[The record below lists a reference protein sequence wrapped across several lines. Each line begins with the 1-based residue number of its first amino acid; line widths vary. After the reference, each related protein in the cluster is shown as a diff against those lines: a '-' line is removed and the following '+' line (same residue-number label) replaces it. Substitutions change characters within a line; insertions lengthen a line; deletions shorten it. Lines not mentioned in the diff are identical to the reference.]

1 MDQATALRLHEAML
15 LTRLTEERLVKLF
28 RQGKTLGSIY
38 RSLGQEATAC
48 ATAMA
53 LGPEDVIAPLI
64 RNLGSMFVRGV
75 QPEEI
80 FLQYLGRATGP
91 TGGRDHNNHFGSI
104 SRGIVATSS
113 MLGALIPVMAGVALS
128 FRQRGERRVAMTWIG
143 DGGSSTGA
151 FYEGLNF
158 AVVQKLPLIVVGE
171 ANGFA
176 FSTPPERQMAGR
188 LSARA
193 QGAFTLTVD
202 GNDAAA
208 IYAAAAQARQLCL
221 DGKGPVFLVCET
233 FRLSGHAEHD
243 DQHYVDPALLEE
255 WQRKDPLPR
264 FEAWM
269 AQRHWAPETGLAGRL
284 AAALEAASERALAA
298 PWPDPTSLEVG
309 VFTPPPPVAGHDD
322 PVIHNET
329 SVTFKAV

>member
-1 MDQATALRLHEAML
+1 MDRETALRLYEAML

-28 RQGKTLGSIY
+28 RQGQTLGSVY

-53 LGPEDVIAPLI
+53 LGPDDVIAPLI

-75 QPEEI
+75 TPTEI

-91 TGGRDHNNHFGSI
+91 TGGREHNNHFGAI
-104 SRGIVATSS
+104 SRGIIAPTS

-128 FRQRGERRVAMTWIG
+128 FRQKGERRVAMTWIG

-171 ANGFA
+171 SNGYA
-176 FSTPPERQMAGR
+176 FSTPPDRQMPGR
-188 LSARA
+188 MSLRS

-208 IYAAAAQARQLCL
+208 VFDAAAQGRQRCL
-221 DGKGPVFLVCET
+221 EGKGPVFLVCET
-233 FRLSGHAEHD
+233 FRMKGHAEHD
-243 DQHYVDPALLEE
+243 DQRYVDPDLLAQ
-255 WQRKDPLPR
+255 WATRDPLPR

-269 AQRHWAPETGLAGRL
+269 AQRGWNPAPDLAARL
-284 AAALEAASERALAA
+284 EADLQSQAEAALEA
-298 PWPDPTSLEVG
+298 PWPDPASLAQG
-309 VFTPPPPVAGHDD
+309 VF
-322 PVIHNET
+322 
-329 SVTFKAV
+329 SF

>member
-1 MDQATALRLHEAML
+1 MDRETALRLYEAML

-28 RQGKTLGSIY
+28 RQGKTLGSVY

-53 LGPEDVIAPLI
+53 LGPDDVIAPLI

-75 QPEEI
+75 TPREI

-91 TGGRDHNNHFGSI
+91 TGGREHNNHFGAVA
-104 SRGIVATSS
+104 RGIIAPTS
-113 MLGALIPVMAGVALS
+113 MLGALIPVMSGVALS
-128 FRQRGERRVAMTWIG
+128 FRQKGERRVAMTWIG

-158 AVVQKLPLIVVGE
+158 AVVQRLPLIVVGE
-171 ANGFA
+171 SNGYA
-176 FSTPPERQMAGR
+176 FSTPPDRQMVGR
-188 LSARA
+188 MSQRS

-208 IYAAAAQARQLCL
+208 VYQAAAEARQRCL
-221 DGKGPVFLVCET
+221 EGKGPAFLVCET
-233 FRLSGHAEHD
+233 FRMKGHAEHD
-243 DQHYVDPALLEE
+243 DQRYVDPALLAE
-255 WQRKDPLPR
+255 WATKDPLPR

-269 AQRHWAPETGLAGRL
+269 QLRGWKPDAGLGPRIEAELL
-284 AAALEAASERALAA
+284 AAAEAALEA
-298 PWPDPTSLEVG
+298 PWPDPASLQAG
-309 VFTPPPPVAGHDD
+309 VF
-322 PVIHNET
+322 
-329 SVTFKAV
+329 SS

>member
-1 MDQATALRLHEAML
+1 MDRDTALRLHEAML

-28 RQGKTLGSIY
+28 RQGQTLGSVY

-64 RNLGSMFVRGV
+64 RNLGSMLVRGAT
-75 QPEEI
+75 PLEI

-91 TGGRDHNNHFGSI
+91 TAGREHNNHFGSVA
-104 SRGIVATSS
+104 RGIIAPTS
-113 MLGALIPVMAGVALS
+113 MLGALIPVMAGVALG

-171 ANGFA
+171 ANGYA
-176 FSTPPERQMAGR
+176 FSTPPDRQMAGR
-188 LSARA
+188 MSLRS

-202 GNDAAA
+202 GNDAPAVH
-208 IYAAAAQARQLCL
+208 AAAAQARQRCL
-221 DGKGPVFLVCET
+221 EGKGPVFLVCET
-233 FRLSGHAEHD
+233 FRRSGHAEHD
-243 DQHYVDPALLEE
+243 DQRYVDPQLLAE
-255 WQRKDPLPR
+255 WAVKDPLPR
-264 FEAWM
+264 FEAWL
-269 AQRHWAPETGLAGRL
+269 AQHGLRPDPELPMRLEAEL
-284 AAALEAASERALAA
+284 AAAADAALAA
-298 PWPDPTSLEVG
+298 PWPEPDSLRAG
-309 VFTPPPPVAGHDD
+309 VFATQG
-322 PVIHNET
+322 T
-329 SVTFKAV
+329 SAAPA

>member
-1 MDQATALRLHEAML
+1 MDQETALRLYEAML

-48 ATAMA
+48 APAMA
-53 LGPEDVIAPLI
+53 LGPEDMIAPLI

-75 QPEEI
+75 TPTEI

-91 TGGRDHNNHFGSI
+91 SGGREHNNHFGSVA
-104 SRGIVATSS
+104 RGIIAPTS

-128 FRQRGERRVAMTWIG
+128 FRQKGERRVAMTWIG

-171 ANGFA
+171 SNGYA
-176 FSTPPERQMAGR
+176 FSTPPDRQMAGR
-188 LSARA
+188 MSLRS

-202 GNDAAA
+202 GNDAVAV
-208 IYAAAAQARQLCL
+208 YEAAAQARQRCL
-221 DGKGPVFLVCET
+221 EGKGPVFLVCET

-243 DQHYVDPALLEE
+243 DQHYVDPELLAQWTAE
-255 WQRKDPLPR
+255 DPLPR
-264 FEAWM
+264 MGAWM
-269 AQRHWAPETGLAGRL
+269 SHRGWEVDPGRIAQLQAELQVVAD
-284 AAALEAASERALAA
+284 AALEA
-298 PWPDPTSLEVG
+298 PWPEPDSLTRG
-309 VFTPPPPVAGHDD
+309 VF
-322 PVIHNET
+322 
-329 SVTFKAV
+329 SL

>member
-1 MDQATALRLHEAML
+1 MDRETALRLHEAML

-28 RQGKTLGSIY
+28 RQGKTLGSVY

-53 LGPEDVIAPLI
+53 LGPEDMMAPLI

-75 QPEEI
+75 TPLEI

-91 TGGRDHNNHFGSI
+91 TGGREHNNHFGSVA
-104 SRGIVATSS
+104 RGIIAPTS

-128 FRQRGERRVAMTWIG
+128 FRQKGERRVAMTWIG

-171 ANGFA
+171 ANGYA
-176 FSTPPERQMAGR
+176 FSTPPDCQMAGR
-188 LSARA
+188 MSSRS

-202 GNDAAA
+202 GNDAASV
-208 IYAAAAQARQLCL
+208 YEAAAQARQRCL
-221 DGKGPVFLVCET
+221 EGKGPVFLVCET
-233 FRLSGHAEHD
+233 FRQSGHA
-243 DQHYVDPALLEE
+243 
-255 WQRKDPLPR
+255 
-264 FEAWM
+264 
-269 AQRHWAPETGLAGRL
+269 
-284 AAALEAASERALAA
+284 
-298 PWPDPTSLEVG
+298 
-309 VFTPPPPVAGHDD
+309 
-322 PVIHNET
+322 
-329 SVTFKAV
+329 

>member
-1 MDQATALRLHEAML
+1 MDRDTALRLHEAML

-28 RQGKTLGSIY
+28 RQGQTLGSVY

-53 LGPEDVIAPLI
+53 LGEGDVIAPLI

-75 QPEEI
+75 KPKEV

-91 TGGRDHNNHFGSI
+91 TGGREHNNHFGSVE
-104 SRGIVATSS
+104 RGIIAPTS

-158 AVVQKLPLIVVGE
+158 AVVQQLPLIVVGE
-171 ANGFA
+171 ANGYA
-176 FSTPPERQMAGR
+176 FSTPPDQQMLGR
-188 LSARA
+188 MSNRS

-208 IYAAAAQARQLCL
+208 VYAAAAQARQRCL
-221 DGKGPVFLVCET
+221 EGKGPVFLVCET
-233 FRLSGHAEHD
+233 FRMAGHAEHD
-243 DQHYVDPALLEE
+243 DQRYVDPALLAE
-255 WQRKDPLPR
+255 WKLKDPLPR

-269 AQRHWAPETGLAGRL
+269 AQRGWKPDPELAGRL
-284 AAALEAASERALAA
+284 EARLLATAEAALEA
-298 PWPDPTSLEVG
+298 PWPQPDPA
-309 VFTPPPPVAGHDD
+309 P
-322 PVIHNET
+322 
-329 SVTFKAV
+329 

>member
-1 MDQATALRLHEAML
+1 MDRAIALRLYEAML

-28 RQGKTLGSIY
+28 RQGQLASSVY

-75 QPEEI
+75 TPREI
-80 FLQYLGRATGP
+80 LLQYLGRATGP
-91 TGGRDHNNHFGSI
+91 SRGREHNNHFGSI
-104 SRGIVATSS
+104 ERGIIAPTS
-113 MLGALIPVMAGVALS
+113 MLGALIPVLAGVALS
-128 FRQRGERRVAMTWIG
+128 FRQKREQRVAMTWIG

-171 ANGFA
+171 SNGFA

-188 LSARA
+188 MSQRS

-202 GNDAAA
+202 GNDAVAV
-208 IYAAAAQARQLCL
+208 YGAAAQARQRCL
-221 DGKGPVFLVCET
+221 EGKGPVFLVCET
-233 FRLSGHAEHD
+233 FRMNGHAEHD
-243 DQHYVDPALLEE
+243 DQRYVAPELLAQ
-255 WQRKDPLPR
+255 WAAKDPLPR

-269 AQRHWAPETGLAGRL
+269 AGRGWQPDPQLAVLIEARL
-284 AAALEAASERALAA
+284 QAVAEEALQAS
-298 PWPDPTSLEVG
+298 WPDPASLEIG
-309 VFTPPPPVAGHDD
+309 VF
-322 PVIHNET
+322 
-329 SVTFKAV
+329 SR

>member
-1 MDQATALRLHEAML
+1 MDQDTALRLHEAML

-53 LGPEDVIAPLI
+53 LGPDDVIAPLI

-75 QPEEI
+75 TPLEI

-91 TGGRDHNNHFGSI
+91 SAGREHNNHFGSVA
-104 SRGIVATSS
+104 RGLIAPTS

-128 FRQRGERRVAMTWIG
+128 FRQKGERRVAMTWIG

-171 ANGFA
+171 ANGYA
-176 FSTPPERQMAGR
+176 FSTPPDRQMAGR
-188 LSARA
+188 MSLRS

-202 GNDAAA
+202 GNDAVAVFEAA
-208 IYAAAAQARQLCL
+208 VQARQRCL
-221 DGKGPVFLVCET
+221 EGKGPVFLVCDT
-233 FRLSGHAEHD
+233 FRMAGHAEHD
-243 DQHYVDPALLEE
+243 DQRYVEPERLAQ
-255 WQRKDPLPR
+255 WAAKDPLPR
-264 FEAWM
+264 FEAWLGTQGWPPDP
-269 AQRHWAPETGLAGRL
+269 ALSARL
-284 AAALEAASERALAA
+284 EASLLTASEAALEA
-298 PWPDPTSLEVG
+298 PWPDPDSLTQG
-309 VFTPPPPVAGHDD
+309 VF
-322 PVIHNET
+322 
-329 SVTFKAV
+329 SS

>member
-1 MDQATALRLHEAML
+1 MDHATALRLHEAML

-28 RQGKTLGSIY
+28 RQGKTLGSVY

-48 ATAMA
+48 ATALA

-64 RNLGSMFVRGV
+64 RNLGSMLVRGV

-91 TGGRDHNNHFGSI
+91 TGGRDHNNHFGGI
-104 SRGIVATSS
+104 GRGIVATTS

-128 FRQRGERRVAMTWIG
+128 FKQRNERRVAMTWIG

-151 FYEGLNF
+151 FYEGLNV

-171 ANGFA
+171 ANGYA
-176 FSTPPERQMAGR
+176 FSTPPERQMAGP
-188 LSARA
+188 LSSRA

-208 IYAAAAQARQLCL
+208 VYAAAAQARQHCL
-221 DGKGPVFLVCET
+221 AGLGPVFLVCET

-243 DQHYVDPALLEE
+243 DQHYVDPALLEA
-255 WQRKDPLPR
+255 WRQKDPIPR

-269 AQRHWAPETGLAGRL
+269 GQCHWTLETGLAERL
-284 AAALEAASERALAA
+284 AAELAAAADRALAA
-298 PWPDPTSLEVG
+298 PWPDPASLTDG
-309 VFTPPPPVAGHDD
+309 VFQSG
-322 PVIHNET
+322 
-329 SVTFKAV
+329 S

>member
-1 MDQATALRLHEAML
+1 MDRDTALRLHEAML

-75 QPEEI
+75 KPMEI

-91 TGGRDHNNHFGSI
+91 SGGREHNNHFGSVQ
-104 SRGIVATSS
+104 RGIIAPTS

-128 FRQRGERRVAMTWIG
+128 FRQKGERRVAMTWIG

-158 AVVQKLPLIVVGE
+158 AVVQRLPLIVVGE
-171 ANGFA
+171 SNGYA

-188 LSARA
+188 MSLRS

-208 IYAAAAQARQLCL
+208 VHAAAAQARQRCL
-221 DGKGPVFLVCET
+221 EGKGPVFLVCET
-233 FRLSGHAEHD
+233 FRMAGHAEHD
-243 DQHYVDPALLEE
+243 DQRYVDPQLLAE
-255 WQRKDPLPR
+255 WEAKDPLPR

-269 AQRHWAPETGLAGRL
+269 AQRGWRPNPGLSARLEAGLL
-284 AAALEAASERALAA
+284 AAAEAALQA
-298 PWPDPTSLEVG
+298 PWPDPSTLGSG
-309 VFTPPPPVAGHDD
+309 VFAASQV
-322 PVIHNET
+322 
-329 SVTFKAV
+329 

>member
-1 MDQATALRLHEAML
+1 MDRETAHRLYETML
-15 LTRLTEERLVKLF
+15 LTRLTEERLAKLF
-28 RQGKTLGSIY
+28 RQGQTLGSIY
-38 RSLGQEATAC
+38 RSMGQEATAC

-53 LGPEDVIAPLI
+53 LGPKDVIAPLI

-75 QPEEI
+75 TPREI

-91 TGGRDHNNHFGSI
+91 SEGREHNNHFGSVA
-104 SRGIVATSS
+104 RGIIAPTS

-128 FRQRGERRVAMTWIG
+128 FRQKGERRVAMTWIG

-171 ANGFA
+171 FNGYA

-188 LSARA
+188 MAQRS

-202 GNDAAA
+202 GNDAHTV
-208 IYAAAAQARQLCL
+208 YEAAAQARQRCL
-221 DGKGPVFLVCET
+221 EGKGPVFLVCDT
-233 FRLSGHAEHD
+233 FRLKGHAEHD
-243 DQHYVDPALLEE
+243 DQRYVDPELLAQ
-255 WQRKDPLPR
+255 WAAKDPLPR

-269 AQRHWAPETGLAGRL
+269 ELRGWKPDPTLGPRLEARLMETAE
-284 AAALEAASERALAA
+284 AALQA
-298 PWPDPTSLEVG
+298 PWPEPASLLPG
-309 VFTPPPPVAGHDD
+309 VFTV
-322 PVIHNET
+322 
-329 SVTFKAV
+329 

>member
-1 MDQATALRLHEAML
+1 MDRETALRLYEAML

-53 LGPEDVIAPLI
+53 LGPDDVIAPLI

-75 QPEEI
+75 TPKEI

-91 TGGRDHNNHFGSI
+91 TGGREHNNHFGSVA
-104 SRGIVATSS
+104 RGIIAPTS
-113 MLGALIPVMAGVALS
+113 MLGALIPVMAGAALS
-128 FRQRGERRVAMTWIG
+128 FRQKGERRVAMTWIG

-171 ANGFA
+171 SNGYA
-176 FSTPPERQMAGR
+176 FSTPPDRQMEGR
-188 LSARA
+188 MSQRS
-193 QGAFTLTVD
+193 QGAFTLTVN

-208 IYAAAAQARQLCL
+208 VYAAAAEARQRCL
-221 DGKGPVFLVCET
+221 EGKGPAFLVCET

-243 DQHYVDPALLEE
+243 DQRYVDPALLAR
-255 WQRKDPLPR
+255 WAAKDPLPR

-269 AQRHWAPETGLAGRL
+269 ALRGWKVDPNLSSQFEAKLLA
-284 AAALEAASERALAA
+284 AAEAALEA
-298 PWPDPTSLEVG
+298 PWPEPKSLPLG
-309 VFTPPPPVAGHDD
+309 VF
-322 PVIHNET
+322 
-329 SVTFKAV
+329 SS

>member
-1 MDQATALRLHEAML
+1 MDQDTALRLHEAML

-28 RQGKTLGSIY
+28 RQGQTLGSIY

-48 ATAMA
+48 ATALA

-64 RNLGSMFVRGV
+64 RNLGSMFVRGAT
-75 QPEEI
+75 PREI

-91 TGGRDHNNHFGSI
+91 SGGREHNNHFGSVA
-104 SRGIVATSS
+104 RGLIAPTS

-128 FRQRGERRVAMTWIG
+128 FRQKGERRVAMTWIG

-171 ANGFA
+171 ANGYA
-176 FSTPPERQMAGR
+176 FSTPPDRQMAGR
-188 LSARA
+188 MSLRS

-202 GNDAAA
+202 GNDAVAVFD
-208 IYAAAAQARQLCL
+208 AAAQARQRCL
-221 DGKGPVFLVCET
+221 EGKGPVFLVCDT

-243 DQHYVDPALLEE
+243 DQRYVEPERLAQ
-255 WQRKDPLPR
+255 WAAKDPLPR
-264 FEAWM
+264 FEAWL
-269 AQRHWAPETGLAGRL
+269 ASQGWTPDPGLRARL
-284 AAALEAASERALAA
+284 EASLLADSEAALEA
-298 PWPDPTSLEVG
+298 PWPAPDSLTQG
-309 VFTPPPPVAGHDD
+309 VFSA
-322 PVIHNET
+322 
-329 SVTFKAV
+329 

>member
-1 MDQATALRLHEAML
+1 MDKATALRLHEAML
-15 LTRLTEERLVKLF
+15 LTRLTEERIVKLF
-28 RQGKTLGSIY
+28 RQGKTLGSVF

-48 ATAMA
+48 GTALA
-53 LGPEDVIAPLI
+53 LGPDDVIGPLI
-64 RNLGSMFVRGV
+64 RDLGAMLVRGATPLEV
-75 QPEEI
+75 

-91 TGGRDHNNHFGSI
+91 SGGREHNNHFGSVA
-104 SRGIVATSS
+104 RGIIAPTS

-128 FRQRGERRVAMTWIG
+128 FRQKGERRVAMTWIG

-158 AVVQKLPLIVVGE
+158 AVVQKLPLILVGE

-188 LSARA
+188 MSQRS

-208 IYAAAAQARQLCL
+208 VYAATAEARQHCL

-233 FRLSGHAEHD
+233 FRMKGHAEHD
-243 DQHYVDPALLEE
+243 NQRYVDPELLTQ
-255 WQRKDPLPR
+255 WAAKDPLPR
-264 FEAWM
+264 FEAWL
-269 AQRHWAPETGLAGRL
+269 AQRGWSPDPGLAPRL
-284 AAALEAASERALAA
+284 EAELMAAAEAALEA
-298 PWPDPTSLEVG
+298 PWPDPDTLTQG
-309 VFTPPPPVAGHDD
+309 LFARQG
-322 PVIHNET
+322 
-329 SVTFKAV
+329 

>member
-28 RQGKTLGSIY
+28 RQGQTLGSVY

-48 ATAMA
+48 ATALA
-53 LGPEDVIAPLI
+53 LGPDDVIAPLI
-64 RNLGSMFVRGV
+64 RNLGSMLVRGV
-75 QPEEI
+75 QPEEV
-80 FLQYLGRATGP
+80 FLQYLGRATSP
-91 TGGRDHNNHFGSI
+91 TGGRDHNNHFGGI
-104 SRGIVATSS
+104 SRGLVATTS

-128 FRQRGERRVAMTWIG
+128 FRQRSERRVAMTWIG

-176 FSTPPERQMAGR
+176 FSTPPERQMAGH

-208 IYAAAAQARQLCL
+208 VYSAAAQARQHCL
-221 DGKGPVFLVCET
+221 DGLGPVFLVCET

-243 DQHYVDPALLEE
+243 DQRYVDRALLET
-255 WQRKDPLPR
+255 WRQRDPIPC

-269 AQRHWAPETGLAGRL
+269 AQRHWTPDPDLGSRLEADLAL
-284 AAALEAASERALAA
+284 AADRALAA
-298 PWPDPTSLEVG
+298 PWPDPGTLSTG
-309 VFTPPPPVAGHDD
+309 VFASAG
-322 PVIHNET
+322 PGGP
-329 SVTFKAV
+329 